1 MNSKFVA
8 LLLAFASLAPS
19 APCAETNDPVTIAVL
34 NVAGPRR
41 TLANNISALVTANL
55 SANPRFVLVDRN
67 ELDKV
72 LKEQALGGS
81 GNITPETAA
90 RIGRLTGAKVL
101 VTGREF
107 NAGKDDEIV
116 LIANVI
122 GAETGRVFSHTD
134 HGSTSDL
141 VGLVAKL
148 SEKIAQTIGEQSTNL
163 IARPSDARAE
173 RLSRII
179 AQTRGKTLPSVSIRI
194 PESVAGGGAS
204 RAAETELD
212 RVFLK
217 AGFTLIDDKSRRQPD
232 ILITGDAI
240 TGATEKNGDLFSC
253 PATVSIKVQQR
264 STGKILSLDL
274 ERGSAADV
282 GEPTTARKALENAAD
297 GLAERLIPLLTKSA
311 TFGEA
316 GGLK

>member
-8 LLLAFASLAPS
+8 LLLAFASLAQS

-134 HGSTSDL
+134 QGSTSDL

-163 IARPSDARAE
+163 IARPADARAE
-173 RLSRII
+173 RLSRTI

-204 RAAETELD
+204 RAAETELG

-264 STGKILSLDL
+264 ATGKILSLDL
-274 ERGSAADV
+274 ERDSAAEV
-282 GEPTTARKALENAAD
+282 GEPVAARKALEGAAD
-297 GLAERLIPLLTKSA
+297 GLAERLIPLLAK
-311 TFGEA
+311 
-316 GGLK
+316 